1 MAKVKYSALLESMRN
16 KLNGSVASRNRYGNY
31 WRNKTTP
38 INRQTSYQVAVR
50 AQFAANSSA
59 WRSLTPA
66 EREAWRAAAPD
77 FPFTDVFGDQ
87 LFLSGNSLYLKLNQ
101 NLQNMGASTIDNPP
115 QPVTVENP
123 DFTDLTASTSAV
135 AVTVAAPTSA
145 NGVLMVYAAA
155 NVSPGKSFV
164 KNLYKYIG
172 TITGG
177 ATPVDIT
184 TQVQERFGAL
194 TTGTAVWVKILV
206 GDNTTGQQ
214 GQPVQ
219 LSAIVS

>member
-38 INRQTSYQVAVR
+38 INRQTSFQNAVR

-66 EREAWRAAAPD
+66 QREAWRAAAQD

-87 LFLSGNSLYLKLNQ
+87 QFLSGNSLYLKLNQ
-101 NLQNMGASTIDNPP
+101 NLQNMGAGDKMWPP
-115 QPVTVENP
+115 LPVAVENAN
-123 DFTDLTASTSAV
+123 FTNLSATGGTIMATVTAPSSA
-135 AVTVAAPTSA
+135 S
-145 NGVLMVYAAA
+145 GVLMMYAAA
-155 NVSPGKSFV
+155 NISPGKSFV
-164 KNLYKYIG
+164 RNLYKFLG
-172 TITGG
+172 TIEGSP
-177 ATPVDIT
+177 TPVDIT
-184 TQVQERFGAL
+184 TQITDRFGAL
-194 TTGTAVWVKILV
+194 TAGTNVWVKILV

-219 LSAIVS
+219 MSAIAS